1 MSEFIKKEH
10 CDHCAEFCCH
20 KCMTNLNAYVF
31 ESLSNDQ
38 LERLMTHKR
47 EVTFNP
53 GETILKQ
60 NTTTTHFVCI
70 RNGLAKV
77 VSEGPKGK
85 NLILRLINKHSLLT
99 AGGVIS
105 DDVRQ
110 FTITAISK
118 VECCFVDSERLQN
131 LLIENCKFSY
141 ELLRYNNKW
150 NIDLLNR
157 LVNLTHKYMPGRIAD
172 TVLYL
177 KNEVYNSNP
186 FSTSLSRQE
195 LADMS
200 GMTKESFIRGFKELE
215 NSNIVR
221 HEGHIIEILN
231 EEDLVKISKN
241 G

>member
-1 MSEFIKKEH
+1 MSEFVRREH
-10 CDHCAEFCCH
+10 CDHCSEFCCH
-20 KCMTNLNAYVF
+20 KCITNSNAYVF

-38 LERLMTHKR
+38 LESLMSHKR

-99 AGGVIS
+99 AGGVIN

-131 LLIENCKFSY
+131 LLIENCRFSY

-172 TVLYL
+172 TILYL
-177 KNEVYNSNP
+177 KNDIYNSNP
-186 FSTSLSRQE
+186 FSTSLSKQE

-215 NSNIVR
+215 NSNVVR
-221 HEGHIIEILN
+221 HENRTIEVLN

>member
-1 MSEFIKKEH
+1 MSEYVKKNH
-10 CDHCAEFCCH
+10 CDHCSEFCCH
-20 KCMTNLNAYVF
+20 KCITKSNAYVF
-31 ESLSNDQ
+31 ESLSDEQ
-38 LERLMTHKR
+38 LERLMSHKR
-47 EVTFNP
+47 DVTFNP

-118 VECCFVDSERLQN
+118 VECCFVDSDRLQS

-157 LVNLTHKYMPGRIAD
+157 LVNLTNKYMPGRIAD
-172 TVLYL
+172 TILYL
-177 KNEVYNSNP
+177 KNDIYNCNP
-186 FSTSLSRQE
+186 FSTSLSKQE

-221 HEGHIIEILN
+221 HDNRTIEVLN
-231 EEDLVKISKN
+231 EEDLIKISKN

>member
-1 MSEFIKKEH
+1 MAEFVKKESCEH
-10 CDHCAEFCCH
+10 CDESCCH
-20 KCMTNLNAYVF
+20 KCMINLNAYVF
-31 ESLSNDQ
+31 ESLSPEQ
-38 LERLMTHKR
+38 LESLMTHKR
-47 EVTFNP
+47 EVVFNP

-105 DDVRQ
+105 EDVRQ
-110 FTITAISK
+110 FTITAISR
-118 VECCFVDSERLQN
+118 VECCFVDSERLHN

-150 NIDLLNR
+150 NIDILNR

-172 TVLYL
+172 TILYL
-177 KNEVYNSNP
+177 KNEIYHSNP

-215 NSNIVR
+215 NSKIVR
-221 HEGHIIEILN
+221 HEGHVFEVLN
-231 EEDLVKISKN
+231 EEDLIKISKN